1 MDFPNLKGV
10 WGNLS
15 YLTNGDAAVDLSR
28 SELQNTRFCAGRG
41 VLAGLSGWPTATA
54 ELCAPPISPPI
65 VRPETSRACMG
76 FGSAV

>member
-10 WGNLS
+10 WGNPS

-41 VLAGLSGWPTATA
+41 VLAGLSGWPTAHCPRSPFTITA
-54 ELCAPPISPPI
+54 LPSQLDNLMFILYP
-65 VRPETSRACMG
+65 
-76 FGSAV
+76 